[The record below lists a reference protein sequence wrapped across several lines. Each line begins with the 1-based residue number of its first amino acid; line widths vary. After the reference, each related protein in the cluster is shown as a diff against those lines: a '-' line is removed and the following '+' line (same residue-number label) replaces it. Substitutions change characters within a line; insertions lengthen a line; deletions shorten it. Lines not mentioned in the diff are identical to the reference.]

1 MATVGLAPAQVTE
14 TVVHNFMSPPKG
26 ANPFSSLIRD
36 AAGNLY
42 GTAATGGAE
51 NAGDVY
57 KLETTGQLVVL
68 YSFTGGSDGSGPR
81 SGLIA
86 DSAGNLYGTTVYGGT
101 WDAGVVFKLDAALQL
116 TVLYSF
122 TGGSDGAYPYAGL
135 IRDSAGNLY
144 GTTAYGGTG
153 QINSGNGVVFMLNTT
168 GQLTVLHTF
177 TGAPDGV
184 YPYSGLVGDSAGN
197 LYGTTYFGGASNAG
211 MVYKL
216 DSSGNE
222 TALYSFTGGADGANP
237 YASVVRNSAG
247 NLYGTTFAGGAAGL
261 GVIFKLNT
269 ANQETA
275 LYSFN
280 GGTDGANPN
289 AGVIGDSTGNLYGT
303 TIYGGTARA
312 GVVYKLSATG
322 TETVLYTFT
331 GETDGMGP
339 YAGVI
344 RDSTGNLYGTTGYGG
359 VAGLGVVFELNTSGV
374 QTPLYGFPAAA
385 GGFGPNAG
393 VVRDSS
399 GNFYGTTPLGGSAG
413 AGTVY
418 EVETTGQE
426 IVLYSFTGGSDG
438 NGPNSGVIRDAAGN
452 LYGTT
457 LSGGS
462 SGAGVVYKVATTG
475 VETVLYNFT
484 GGADGSNPYP
494 GLVFDSAGNL
504 YGTTWY
510 GGTADAG
517 VIYKV
522 SPSGTETVLYNF
534 TGSIGASRSY
544 SSLFRDSAG
553 NLYGVEYS
561 GGTAGFGAVYKLDT
575 TNNFTVLY
583 SFTGGND
590 GRYPYG
596 GVTRDS
602 AGNLYGTTEVGGATY
617 AGVVYKVDTSGN
629 ETVLYNFTGG
639 ADGHYPNAGVILD
652 SAGNLYGTTYYGGA
666 TGAGVVF
673 ELDTT
678 NQLTTLYSFTGGVD
692 GANPDAGVIRGPTG
706 NLFGTTQNGGKGNVG
721 VLFEIKGAP
730 AAE

>member
-1 MATVGLAPAQVTE
+1 MA
-14 TVVHNFMSPPKG
+14 
-26 ANPFSSLIRD
+26 
-36 AAGNLY
+36 
-42 GTAATGGAE
+42 
-51 NAGDVY
+51 
-57 KLETTGQLVVL
+57 VL
-68 YSFTGGSDGSGPR
+68 YSFTGGADGSGPR
-81 SGLIA
+81 GGLIG

-101 WDAGVVFKLDAALQL
+101 WGAGVVFKLDTARQL
-116 TVLYSF
+116 TVLYRF

-144 GTTAYGGTG
+144 GTTAYGGTRPN
-153 QINSGNGVVFMLNTT
+153 NSGNGVVFMLNTT

-177 TGAPDGV
+177 TGAPDGA
-184 YPYSGLVGDSAGN
+184 YPFSGLVRDSAGN

-222 TALYSFTGGADGANP
+222 TVLYSFTGGADGANP
-237 YASVVRNSAG
+237 YASVIRNSAG
-247 NLYGTTFAGGAAGL
+247 TLFGTTFAGGVPGL
-261 GVIFKLNT
+261 GVIFKLNA
-269 ANQETA
+269 ANQETV
-275 LYSFN
+275 LYSFT

-312 GVVYKLSATG
+312 GVVYKLSAG

-331 GETDGMGP
+331 GKSDGMGP

-344 RDSTGNLYGTTGYGG
+344 RDSTGNFYGTTGYGG
-359 VAGLGVVFELNTSGV
+359 AAGLGVVFELDTSGV
-374 QTPLYGFPAAA
+374 QTLLYGFPAAA

-393 VVRDSS
+393 VVRDSA
-399 GNFYGTTPLGGSAG
+399 GNFYGTTPLGGSEG

-418 EVETTGQE
+418 EVDTTAHET
-426 IVLYSFTGGSDG
+426 VLYNFTGGADG
-438 NGPNSGVIRDAAGN
+438 NGPNSGVVRDSAGN

-462 SGAGVVYKVATTG
+462 AGAGVVYKITAG
-475 VETVLYNFT
+475 VEKVLYNFT

-494 GLVFDSAGNL
+494 GVVLDPAGNL
-504 YGTTWY
+504 YGTTWL

-522 SPSGTETVLYNF
+522 DPSGNETVLYNF
-534 TGSIGASRSY
+534 TGSPGASRSY

-583 SFTGGND
+583 NFLGGND

-652 SAGNLYGTTYYGGA
+652 TAGNLYGTTYYGGTA
-666 TGAGVVF
+666 GAGVVF

-678 NQLTTLYSFTGGVD
+678 NQLTTLYSFTGGTD
-692 GANPDAGVIRGPTG
+692 GANPDAGVIRSSTG